1 MKRKVFIIMPIIIL
15 IILLAIVAI
24 LYFTTDL
31 FKSNKDLFWKY
42 FAQNKDITEILNN
55 DNQSLQ
61 YNFKQNNSYISTGNL
76 SFIRVQGEESSKQFS
91 VDTTSRHDISTG
103 RTYAD
108 AVLKNGELDLF
119 KVSYIN
125 SDDIYAIK
133 CDEVFPNY
141 VGVQNSG
148 LTQLAI
154 NYQLPN
160 AENMPDS
167 IKFNEYINLPE
178 ITEEQEEHLK
188 ETYLAIIMNNI
199 SEDQYT
205 KGNELIT
212 INNIGDSTNI
222 YTYNANVYTV
232 NMSGENVKNILL
244 SILDTLRNDTQTLMM
259 ISNKLEI
266 LGLSAEYTDT
276 ANLSAKIGELI
287 TKIQSIEIE
296 EDLNISVYEY
306 NNTLIRTNVNIGS
319 RYVAIYD
326 KLAHNETLTIELPRE
341 TLINIDKDETRE
353 VEDNINLEENTN
365 DIIDLNATTINQ
377 DISNSTMRIVI
388 KKNIS
393 DALATNEMQII
404 MDTREA
410 EENINFIANISNIQN
425 DIINNSY
432 MLIINTVNN
441 DKAEVY
447 TISYEDNIQKSNQV
461 EEIEELNSNNTAL
474 INNYDVEAFKN
485 FINNWLNIFETKL
498 LEQMSILGFEELSVR

>member
-1 MKRKVFIIMPIIIL
+1 M
-15 IILLAIVAI
+15 
-24 LYFTTDL
+24 
-31 FKSNKDLFWKY
+31 
-42 FAQNKDITEILNN
+42 
-55 DNQSLQ
+55 
-61 YNFKQNNSYISTGNL
+61 
-76 SFIRVQGEESSKQFS
+76 
-91 VDTTSRHDISTG
+91 
-103 RTYAD
+103 
-108 AVLKNGELDLF
+108 
-119 KVSYIN
+119 
-125 SDDIYAIK
+125 
-133 CDEVFPNY
+133 
-141 VGVQNSG
+141 
-148 LTQLAI
+148 
-154 NYQLPN
+154 
-160 AENMPDS
+160 
-167 IKFNEYINLPE
+167 
-178 ITEEQEEHLK
+178 
-188 ETYLAIIMNNI
+188 
-199 SEDQYT
+199 
-205 KGNELIT
+205 
-212 INNIGDSTNI
+212 
-222 YTYNANVYTV
+222 
-232 NMSGENVKNILL
+232 
-244 SILDTLRNDTQTLMM
+244 TQTLMM

-276 ANLSAKIGELI
+276 ANLSVKIGELI